1 MTEATLHTH
10 THKDF
15 HTQKNLSTNSSRH
28 SVKTASV
35 CVWRGWGGTGVA
47 GVGRLASQG
56 WRGGDHN
63 LFQATPLGK
72 SSRRG
77 REQGRDLGRFS
88 ENQETLP
95 CPTYTHT
102 HTHTRKH
109 FPAPLTHTHTYT
121 HQETLSCLTYTH
133 THIYTHTHTHTPAS
147 CPPQQLPGA

>member
-47 GVGRLASQG
+47 GVSRLASQG

-77 REQGRDLGRFS
+77 REQGRDLGPFS

-102 HTHTRKH
+102 HTHTPGNTFLPHLHTHTHTHTRKH
-109 FPAPLTHTHTYT
+109 FPASLTHTHT
-121 HQETLSCLTYTH
+121 
-133 THIYTHTHTHTPAS
+133 YTHTHTHTPAS